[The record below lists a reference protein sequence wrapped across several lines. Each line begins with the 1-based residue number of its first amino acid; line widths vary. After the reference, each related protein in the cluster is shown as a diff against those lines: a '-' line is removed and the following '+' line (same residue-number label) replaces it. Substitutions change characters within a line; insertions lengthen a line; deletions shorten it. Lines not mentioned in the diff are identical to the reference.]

1 MLRLFLLGLV
11 LVGLAA
17 GLQRQWLVIDWTRLL
32 TDLGVN
38 VSDGDQPVDFHR
50 WIIVD
55 PKSN

>member
-38 VSDGDQPVDFHR
+38 VSEGDQPIDFHHL
-50 WIIVD
+50 IIGD
-55 PKSN
+55 PTSD

>member
-17 GLQRQWLVIDWTRLL
+17 GLQRQWLVIDWTRLF

-38 VSDGDQPVDFHR
+38 VSEGDQPIDFHQL
-50 WIIVD
+50 IIGD
-55 PKSN
+55 PTSD

>member
-17 GLQRQWLVIDWTRLL
+17 CLQRQWLVIDWTRLL

-38 VSDGDQPVDFHR
+38 VSEGDQPIDFHQL
-50 WIIVD
+50 IIGD
-55 PKSN
+55 PTSD